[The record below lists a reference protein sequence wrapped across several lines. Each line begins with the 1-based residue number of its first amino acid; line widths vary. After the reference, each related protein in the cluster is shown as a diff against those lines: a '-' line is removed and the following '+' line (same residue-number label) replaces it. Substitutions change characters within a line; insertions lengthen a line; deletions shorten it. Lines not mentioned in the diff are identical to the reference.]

1 MAQKPKPDS
10 SRRKAIKG
18 GKRKWALRKQERARE
33 GK

>member
-18 GKRKWALRKQERARE
+18 GKKKMGAEEARE
-33 GK
+33 G